1 MREESV
7 LTKSGYTIARVAE
20 IPWED
25 RKNVDGW
32 PSRAGMYYDDR
43 PNNLC
48 MRMIHY
54 PEGRTEPRHVH
65 AGSHAAV
72 VIEGEAHIDGKV
84 LGPLDIILGPS
95 NEPHGPLHYPR
106 GVRVF
111 SAFQGSYFHN
121 EVQQL
126 GTERH
131 YRLIQSAELPWEAK
145 GAGAE
150 VKTLIDHGL
159 GRLLLEQ
166 WRFAPGA
173 RLTEP
178 RITAALIVDGSASA
192 GGEKLGKWDFFYVNK
207 DERHEPIGFSE
218 GATLLCVTMR

>member
-1 MREESV
+1 MPMS
-7 LTKSGYTIARVAE
+7 KKAGYTIARVAE

-32 PSRAGMYYDDR
+32 PSRSGRYYDDR
-43 PNNLC
+43 GNNLC

-72 VIEGEAHIDGKV
+72 VLEGEAHVDDKV

-95 NEPHGPLHYPR
+95 NEPHGPIHYPK

-126 GTERH
+126 GAERH
-131 YRLIQSAELPWEAK
+131 YRLIQSAQLPWESK
-145 GAGAE
+145 GGGVE

-159 GRLLLEQ
+159 GRLLLEA
-166 WRFAPGA
+166 RRYEAGA
-173 RLTEP
+173 KLADP
-178 RITAALIVDGSASA
+178 SITAAIVVDGSASIA
-192 GGEKLGKWDFFYVNK
+192 GEKLGTWDFLYVHK
-207 DERHEPIGFSE
+207 DEQHDPIEFPS
-218 GATLLCVTMR
+218 GATVLCVTMR